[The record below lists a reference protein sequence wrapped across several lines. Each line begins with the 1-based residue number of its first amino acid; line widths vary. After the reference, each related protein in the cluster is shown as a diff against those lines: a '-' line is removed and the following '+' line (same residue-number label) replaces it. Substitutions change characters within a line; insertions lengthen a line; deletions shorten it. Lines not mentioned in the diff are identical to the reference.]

1 MKEVKKNYN
10 ILFFFFFLAEKIN
23 SLNCYKVL
31 LMLEKM
37 NETHIKSI

>member
-10 ILFFFFFLAEKIN
+10 ILFFFLAEKMN
-23 SLNCYKVL
+23 MLNCYKVL